1 MQLPCLGLRE
11 VEKRAQGCT
20 ADMRRGP
27 GLRAP
32 GSVSVLWPLEA
43 GTGLSLLLRVQSRP
57 VLVRP
62 SSEGHGPCSGGR
74 PAWRQRFTCVP
85 VPLATW
91 GWGGIYYFRKGEG
104 ASVILS
110 VAGRRVWLSVREA
123 HLRPGEWSD
132 I

>member
-1 MQLPCLGLRE
+1 
-11 VEKRAQGCT
+11 
-20 ADMRRGP
+20 MRRGP

-43 GTGLSLLLRVQSRP
+43 ETGLSLLLRVQSHP

-74 PAWRQRFTCVP
+74 PARWQRSICVP

-91 GWGGIYYFRKGEG
+91 AGEG
-104 ASVILS
+104 FTISGK
-110 VAGRRVWLSVREA
+110 GRERR
-123 HLRPGEWSD
+123 
-132 I
+132 